1 MARVAKA
8 TKPTKAAK
16 SITAGGKS
24 SRPTSA
30 AAETA
35 TRGKKVT
42 PAVKR
47 STTAEASTGRKVG
60 PASKPAGAPRSAGK
74 TAEVNKVF
82 AQTPAAPAALKVSK
96 DELRS
101 KVEKLELTL
110 ATFRAKSRDS
120 NRAAKVAAARIAELE
135 EQVAQWENKT
145 AHQAPVVDKPATA
158 AKLPKAKR
166 QTGGVKTS
174 REAPSDRASQETG
187 APDDEAQ
194 SDLEAQSLEQA

>member
-35 TRGKKVT
+35 TKAKKVA

-47 STTAEASTGRKVG
+47 PATAEASTVRKVG
-60 PASKPAGAPRSAGK
+60 PVSKPAGAPKSAGK
-74 TAEVNKVF
+74 TAEVTKAF
-82 AQTPAAPAALKVSK
+82 ARTPAAPAALKVSK

-120 NRAAKVAAARIAELE
+120 NRAAKLAAARIAELE
-135 EQVAQWENKT
+135 EQVAQWESKA
-145 AHQAPVVDKPATA
+145 AHQAPVVDEPATA
-158 AKLPKAKR
+158 AKLPKTKR
-166 QTGGVKTS
+166 QTGGVKAS
-174 REAPSDRASQETG
+174 RAVPSDSASQETG

-194 SDLEAQSLEQA
+194 SGLEAQSLEQA